1 MRQIFTLFKISMP
14 ILITLCVLGGVAI
27 LLAIFFAVMLLHKK
41 SYFAAAANLRESY
54 KELNNQ
60 LTSFCKTNLTRLETL
75 GKHSQTL
82 QNTYDERKKQYDEI
96 YQRKDRTILNSLNS
110 IDELLKDKNFR
121 QVREIERDVEADIQ
135 AYARTISSFSAD
147 LSTLL
152 QEDTDIHSSAVA
164 VKSKLRQIREFY
176 QGHSMELKGL
186 EDSFEIILQDADNA
200 IEKFNEL
207 AHCTKYDEAK
217 EVLKE
222 LDGIL

>member
-41 SYFAAAANLRESY
+41 SYFAAAANLRERY

-75 GKHSQTL
+75 GKYSQTL

-121 QVREIERDVEADIQ
+121 QA
-135 AYARTISSFSAD
+135 F
-147 LSTLL
+147 L
-152 QEDTDIHSSAVA
+152 
-164 VKSKLRQIREFY
+164 
-176 QGHSMELKGL
+176 
-186 EDSFEIILQDADNA
+186 
-200 IEKFNEL
+200 
-207 AHCTKYDEAK
+207 
-217 EVLKE
+217 
-222 LDGIL
+222 